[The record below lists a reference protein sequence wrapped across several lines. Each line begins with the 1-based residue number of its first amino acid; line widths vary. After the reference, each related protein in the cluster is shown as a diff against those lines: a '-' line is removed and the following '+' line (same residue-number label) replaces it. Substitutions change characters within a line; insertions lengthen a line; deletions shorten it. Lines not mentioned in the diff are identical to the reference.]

1 MIRQIAPTR
10 YAPLQIAANPASSAP
25 RAAGSSLAL
34 PAVVLNSLRRNRGSV
49 KQANLNPSS
58 LFVRPRGAYLLGSLA
73 SMILAACAGC
83 TGNAETTTGAGGGA
97 GGFSGTTGSSG
108 TGEPGSTAKHLTVT
122 LQTYSGNY
130 LVADE
135 GGGAALA
142 ATSTTPSAWETFTLS
157 DLDGGALLSGDVV
170 TLRGSSGQW
179 ASAVDGG
186 GGVINFTASSETAW
200 EKFSLV
206 KLSGD
211 GAIESGDKVALRTTV
226 SGQFLSAKDAG
237 GGTVSATAPEAL
249 EWETLT
255 LNITDTSGAGGGGGG
270 GTGETTPPDF
280 GPNVLIFDPSM
291 SMDTIQSKID
301 AVFAKQ
307 ESNHFG
313 EERYTYFFKPGQY
326 DLDVQVGF
334 YMTVLGLGQSP
345 DDVTITGAV
354 RSKADWFNG
363 NATQNFWRAAE
374 NLAVIP
380 TKDSNTEVWAV
391 SQATALRR
399 LHVKGKINLWD
410 GGWSSGG
417 FIADSK
423 IDEQITSGSQQQFLT
438 RNTALGSWQG
448 SSWNM
453 VFVGDEQTP
462 AGSWAGS
469 GYTVVDSTPTVRE
482 KPYLVIDSA
491 GKYSVRVPALEKNS
505 KGISWGAGQAAGTS
519 LPIGTFH
526 VARSDKDT
534 ANTINAALAAGKNL
548 ILTPGIY
555 HLASSLEV
563 KKAGTVILG
572 LGLATLIPDQGN
584 AAMTIADVDGVTV
597 GGVLFDAG
605 ASNSPTLL
613 TIGAAK
619 SAVSHAINP
628 TALFDVSC
636 RVGGA
641 SAGNATS
648 CVEIN
653 SNDVQIDNVWLW
665 RADHGSGVGW
675 DVNKSKNGLT
685 VNGDDVSAY
694 GLFVEHFEGYQTLWN
709 GNGGRVYFYQSEIP
723 YDVPSQNAWTHDG
736 VKGYSS
742 YKVADAVTSHDA
754 RGLGVYSVFNNPVVL
769 ENAIETPSSAGVKMQ
784 HMITVFLGSTGGA
797 AINHIINGTGGTV
810 NNGNMQAKSA
820 N

>member
-1 MIRQIAPTR
+1 
-10 YAPLQIAANPASSAP
+10 
-25 RAAGSSLAL
+25 
-34 PAVVLNSLRRNRGSV
+34 
-49 KQANLNPSS
+49 
-58 LFVRPRGAYLLGSLA
+58 
-73 SMILAACAGC
+73 MILAVCAGC
-83 TGNAETTTGAGGGA
+83 TGNAETTTGTTGGT
-97 GGFSGTTGSSG
+97 GGTGGTSGTSG
-108 TGEPGSTAKHLTVT
+108 V
-122 LQTYSGNY
+122 
-130 LVADE
+130 
-135 GGGAALA
+135 
-142 ATSTTPSAWETFTLS
+142 
-157 DLDGGALLSGDVV
+157 
-170 TLRGSSGQW
+170 
-179 ASAVDGG
+179 
-186 GGVINFTASSETAW
+186 
-200 EKFSLV
+200 
-206 KLSGD
+206 
-211 GAIESGDKVALRTTV
+211 
-226 SGQFLSAKDAG
+226 G
-237 GGTVSATAPEAL
+237 GGTGS
-249 EWETLT
+249 
-255 LNITDTSGAGGGGGG
+255 GGGTGGTGTG
-270 GTGETTPPDF
+270 GDTGETTPPDF

-291 SMDTIQSKID
+291 SMETIQSKLD
-301 AVFAKQ
+301 EVFQKQ

-313 EERYTYFFKPGQY
+313 EERFTYFFKPGQY

-374 NLAVIP
+374 NLAIVP
-380 TKDSNTEVWAV
+380 TQDGNTEVWAV

-399 LHVKGKINLWD
+399 IHIKGTIDLWD
-410 GGWSSGG
+410 KGWSSGG

-423 IDEQITSGSQQQFLT
+423 IDQQINSGSQQQFLT
-438 RNTALGSWQG
+438 RNTVLTNWQG

-453 VFVGDEQTP
+453 VFVGDEQAP
-462 AGSWAGS
+462 SGSWAGS
-469 GYTVVDSTPTVRE
+469 GYTVVDKTPTVRE

-491 GKYSVRVPALEKNS
+491 GKYSVRVPALKANS
-505 KGISWGAGQAAGTS
+505 KGISWGAGEAAGTS
-519 LPIGTFH
+519 LPISTFY
-526 VARSDKDT
+526 VARSDKDS
-534 ANTINAALAAGKNL
+534 ASTINAALAAGKNL

-563 KKAGTVILG
+563 KKAGTVVLG
-572 LGLATLIPDQGN
+572 LGLATLTPDQGT

-605 ASNSPTLL
+605 PSNSPTLL

-619 SAVSHAINP
+619 SAVSHASSP

-641 SAGNATS
+641 AAGNATS

-653 SNDVQIDNVWLW
+653 SNDVLIDNVWLW
-665 RADHGSGVGW
+665 RADHGDGVGW

-685 VNGDDVSAY
+685 VNGNGVSAY
-694 GLFVEHFEGYQTLWN
+694 GLFVEHFEEYQTIWN

-723 YDVPSQNAWTHDG
+723 YDVPSQNVWTHNG

-742 YKVADAVTSHDA
+742 YKVADSVTSHDA
-754 RGLGVYSVFNNPVVL
+754 RGLGVYSVFNNPVTL
-769 ENAIETPSSAGVKMQ
+769 ENAIETPSAAGVQMQ